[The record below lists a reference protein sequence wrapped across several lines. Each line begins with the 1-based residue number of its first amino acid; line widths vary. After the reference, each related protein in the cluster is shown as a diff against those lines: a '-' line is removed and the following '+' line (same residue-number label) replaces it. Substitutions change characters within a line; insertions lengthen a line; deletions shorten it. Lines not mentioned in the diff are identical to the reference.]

1 MRCDYGACMRRAY
14 VTRGKWGFCAEHV
27 PEGHRVQ
34 AADQLARR
42 RAEARRLALEPVPL
56 PPAPVAADSL
66 SREDARIRRCGW
78 CGCQNYDR
86 DDCTAC
92 AAPADRIDLDRRIS

>member
-1 MRCDYGACMRRAY
+1 MRCAYGACMRRAY

-27 PEGHRVQ
+27 PEGNRVQ

-56 PPAPVAADSL
+56 PSPPIPADSL
-66 SREDARIRRCGW
+66 SREDARIRRCSY
-78 CGCQNYDR
+78 CGCQNYGKAK
-86 DDCTAC
+86 CTAC
-92 AAPADRIDLDRRIS
+92 AAPALRLRETS